1 MNFRFAKQPTN
12 YLTMTRT
19 FYIGDTR
26 CKIGQG
32 QLGGCHAFHDGFH
45 FKENKWNKNALH
57 AFIILFIKRQNDS
70 SMLLDIQFL
79 AKPPILHNSA
89 HADCV
94 RPLSIER
101 IMSSRA
107 YNAHEKWTRCFKL
120 KFIIEEM
127 WFGAIHASHYKLQN
141 CVLNTEN
148 SVCLKCHFSK
158 YIVIKIIERNTNVW
172 LNQVSIEYET
182 LNGSHNAMRCDT
194 ESHSIE
200 IWYHI
205 TMLCVI
211 VLVWRGCLPGWA
223 DDWQSKSWKW
233 WILLGILLHNES
245 RWTFELKNFQQTTTK
260 WTHNTYV
267 FGFAIK

>member
-141 CVLNTEN
+141 CVPNTEN

-182 LNGSHNAMRCDT
+182 LNGSHNAMRCNT
-194 ESHSIE
+194 ESHSIDWNLLSYNNVVRNRSSVAWMSAGMSGWLTIE
-200 IWYHI
+200 ILKMMDIARHFI
-205 TMLCVI
+205 AQRIQMNI
-211 VLVWRGCLPGWA
+211 RIEEFSA
-223 DDWQSKSWKW
+223 NDDQV
-233 WILLGILLHNES
+233 
-245 RWTFELKNFQQTTTK
+245 
-260 WTHNTYV
+260 NT
-267 FGFAIK
+267 